1 MGGGFATVV
10 LALAAVFGVATAWT
24 AGVAPARFAGRV
36 GLAVANAGGLNEVRA
51 QYAGVFLA
59 ISLLCA
65 AALAGAAPRQA
76 ALIVLLVTFG
86 GLIGGRMASLVINR
100 GVEGFGP
107 TILALYA
114 IDLTGFAMA
123 AIALAVGGR

>member
-1 MGGGFATVV
+1 MGAGFATGV
-10 LALAAVFGVATAWT
+10 LALAAVFGVATAW
-24 AGVAPARFAGRV
+24 VAATSPARFAGRL
-36 GLAVANAGGLNEVRA
+36 GLTIANAGGLNEIRA

-65 AALAGAAPRQA
+65 AAMAGFAPRQA
-76 ALIVLLVTFG
+76 ALIVLTITFG
-86 GLIGGRMASLVINR
+86 GLIAGRLASLAINR

-114 IDLTGFAMA
+114 IDLAGFA
-123 AIALAVGGR
+123 LAMVSLLVDGR